1 MDESYVA
8 TSTITIGATPE
19 RVWSVITDPAA
30 IKEFMFGTDVVTGWT
45 VGGPIRWRG
54 TWQGKDYEDKGE
66 ILELKPGRSLVTT
79 HFSPLTGQADVPA
92 NYHTLTWT
100 LEGAAGSTRLTLTW
114 TLEGAA
120 GSTRLT
126 LTQDN
131 NDSPEAAA
139 HSQGMWDSLVQAVK
153 AIAERG

>member
-100 LEGAAGSTRLTLTW
+100 LEGAAGSTRLTLT
-114 TLEGAA
+114 
-120 GSTRLT
+120 
-126 LTQDN
+126 QDN